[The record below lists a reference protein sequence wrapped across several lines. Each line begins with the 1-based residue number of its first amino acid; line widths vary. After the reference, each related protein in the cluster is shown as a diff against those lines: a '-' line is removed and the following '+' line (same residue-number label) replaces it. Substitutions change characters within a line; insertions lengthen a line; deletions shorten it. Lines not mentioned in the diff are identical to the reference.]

1 MTRKIRR
8 NFTDEFKKQ
17 MVDLFNAGKPRSEII
32 REYDLT
38 PSSFNNWVKQ
48 FYNNQSFKH
57 KDNVKDEQK
66 ELNGD

>member
-8 NFTDEFKKQ
+8 NFTDEFEKQ